1 MSKLT
6 LGNRGE
12 SLATVYLRKNEFEI
26 LERNYNS
33 AVGEIDIIALKDD
46 QYHFVEVKTRSDLEN
61 LEILTLV
68 PDSKKRKIQKTIYK
82 YFQAE
87 NIETENYQ
95 IDLIVI
101 LLNERKKL
109 AKIYFYPA
117 I

>member
-12 SLATVYLRKNEFEI
+12 SLAAVYLKKNNFEV

-33 AVGEIDIIALKDD
+33 AVGEIDIIALKGE
-46 QYHFVEVKTRSDLEN
+46 QYHFVEVKTRSSLEE

-68 PDSKKRKIQKTIYK
+68 PDSKKSKIQKTIYK
-82 YFQAE
+82 YFDAE

-95 IDLIVI
+95 MDLIVI

-109 AKIYFYPA
+109 AKIYYYPA

>member
-6 LGNRGE
+6 LGKRGE
-12 SLATVYLRKNEFEI
+12 SLATAYLRKNDFKI
-26 LERNYNS
+26 LDRNYYS
-33 AVGEIDIIALKDD
+33 TVGEIDIIALKDE

-61 LEILTLV
+61 LEISTLV
-68 PDSKKRKIQKTIYK
+68 PDLKKRKIQKTIYK
-82 YFQAE
+82 YFKLK

-109 AKIYFYPA
+109 AKIYFYPV

>member
-12 SLATVYLRKNEFEI
+12 SLATVYLKKNEFKI
-26 LERNYNS
+26 LARNYNS
-33 AVGEIDIIALKDD
+33 VLGEIDIIALKDN
-46 QYHFVEVKTRSDLEN
+46 QYHFVEVKTRSSLDN
-61 LEILTLV
+61 LEINALV
-68 PDSKKRKIQKTIYK
+68 PDSKKCKIQKTIYK
-82 YFQAE
+82 YFEAE

-109 AKIYFYPA
+109 AKLYYYPV